1 MILRWS
7 HIAGRIGWFD
17 GKVLERLGAL
27 FGGDAMHN
35 LICRCPKTQQPI
47 DLQLYTDCVS
57 LALIWSNPVRFQ
69 CPCCGADHE
78 TKVETAH
85 FEPLYSN
92 LVKRSLKPLT
102 LQQPE
107 DARSAGDVSRPRP
120 SLRYAESVSGLLAAS
135 V

>member
-69 CPCCGADHE
+69 CPHCVRTMRPKWE
-78 TKVETAH
+78 QLT
-85 FEPLYSN
+85 LS
-92 LVKRSLKPLT
+92 RSL
-102 LQQPE
+102 
-107 DARSAGDVSRPRP
+107 
-120 SLRYAESVSGLLAAS
+120 AAHQAIT
-135 V
+135 